1 MLLHVVKF
9 EGKAMCG
16 VVVSTVLARDGV
28 ERHTSGCTGY
38 HDGLQAQMQNW

>member
-1 MLLHVVKF
+1 
-9 EGKAMCG
+9 MCG

-28 ERHTSGCTGY
+28 GGTRAGARVG